1 MADDGVK
8 RLHDPIA
15 LQTQAGRD
23 PTAFRTPRLSAVPV
37 PMHSLTKCSLS
48 RELWQASRGNWD
60 QTEPLVE
67 TRASIPCP
75 KEHVVLLGDRIADL
89 RTY

>member
-23 PTAFRTPRLSAVPV
+23 PTAFRTPRLSAVRSANALPHEV
-37 PMHSLTKCSLS
+37 LTFS
-48 RELWQASRGNWD
+48 RAMASKSR
-60 QTEPLVE
+60 
-67 TRASIPCP
+67 
-75 KEHVVLLGDRIADL
+75 
-89 RTY
+89 